1 VSQNDRG
8 GQTYSQQLI
17 VEETLPNGKIATV
30 DLSTLG
36 TSPFQP
42 KNRPQNLKLR
52 ARKKID
58 FALIIESEGTANTLV
73 YVKGQ
78 GIVLREPSVV
88 AIDRTTRE
96 VLAFGSEAKRMLGK
110 TPANIQAVRPL
121 RNGVI
126 ADFEVTQAMI
136 KYFIRKVHNRR
147 SLLHPRIV
155 IGIPSGITEVEKR
168 AVREAAEQAGA
179 RQIELLEEPMAAAI
193 GSDLPISEPHGN
205 MIVDIGGGTTEVAV
219 ISLSGMVVSKSID
232 VAGDEMDEAVMQYF
246 RRKYNL
252 VIGEATAENVK
263 IHIGSVFPLPE
274 EESMEVKGR
283 DQVTGL
289 PRTITVTSEEIR
301 QALSEPVKLIVDTV
315 KEALEETPPE
325 LAADLV
331 DRGIM
336 MAGGGALLRG
346 FTDLLSQETDL
357 PVHVAADPLTAVTI
371 GCGRYLEELDNIKR
385 QRIMLSSSSS

>member
-1 VSQNDRG
+1 MG
-8 GQTYSQQLI
+8 I
-17 VEETLPNGKIATV
+17 
-30 DLSTLG
+30 DL
-36 TSPFQP
+36 
-42 KNRPQNLKLR
+42 
-52 ARKKID
+52 
-58 FALIIESEGTANTLV
+58 GTANTLV

-96 VLAFGSEAKRMLGK
+96 VLAFGAEAKRMLGK

-179 RQIELLEEPMAAAI
+179 RQTELLEEPMAAAI
-193 GSDLPISEPHGN
+193 GADLPISEPHGN

-232 VAGDEMDEAVMQYF
+232 VAGDEMDEAVVQYF

-263 IHIGSVFPLPE
+263 IKIGSVFPLPE

-289 PRTITVTSEEIR
+289 PRVINVTSEEIR
-301 QALSEPVKLIVDTV
+301 QALSEPVKS
-315 KEALEETPPE
+315 TP
-325 LAADLV
+325 
-331 DRGIM
+331 
-336 MAGGGALLRG
+336 
-346 FTDLLSQETDL
+346 
-357 PVHVAADPLTAVTI
+357 
-371 GCGRYLEELDNIKR
+371 
-385 QRIMLSSSSS
+385 